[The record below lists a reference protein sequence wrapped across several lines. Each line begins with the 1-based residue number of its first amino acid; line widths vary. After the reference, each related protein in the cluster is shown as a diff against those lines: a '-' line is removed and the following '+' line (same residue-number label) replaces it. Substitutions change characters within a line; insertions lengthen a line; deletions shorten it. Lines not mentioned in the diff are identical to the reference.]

1 MIAKLVSWISSLVA
15 VALMLMGGASGLP
28 DLGVQTD
35 PAVLSTAAVNPVLES
50 PAPAGRFGGRG
61 WPFKG
66 DPLVRQG
73 LVLAAVSV
81 TDLSSVEVLEAL
93 QAGKSVGEITESA
106 GNTLGEVL
114 AAYDET
120 IEFVFNTAKERRGL
134 PASLV
139 ESRIQWYQETGRQM
153 VDQPGLTPAYPGLHQ
168 LHVAIILAA
177 AKVGELGRMEIR
189 DGLKAC
195 QSLDDILEANGHSG
209 SEAVDLAAGRIDERL
224 QKLVDEGRLSEGQR
238 QEWLAGITA
247 ALEQMVGALGLHM
260 AGGACAP

>member
-1 MIAKLVSWISSLVA
+1 MIARLVSWISALVA
-15 VALMLMGGASGLP
+15 GAAMLWGGASGST
-28 DLGVQTD
+28 GFGAQMD
-35 PAVLSTAAVNPVLES
+35 PAGLSMRTDNPVLES
-50 PAPAGRFGGRG
+50 LALAGWFERRSR
-61 WPFKG
+61 PFKG
-66 DPLVRQG
+66 DPLVRHG

-93 QAGKSVGEITESA
+93 EAGKNVGEITESA
-106 GNTLGEVL
+106 GNTVDEVL
-114 AAYDET
+114 EAYDET
-120 IEFVFNTAKERRGL
+120 TEFVFNTAKERRGL

-139 ESRIQWYQETGRQM
+139 ESRIEWYQEAGRQM

-177 AKVGELGRMEIR
+177 AKVGELGRTEIR

-195 QSLDDILEANGHSG
+195 QSLDDILEANGQSG

-224 QKLVDEGRLSEGQR
+224 QKLVDEGRLSEGQ
-238 QEWLAGITA
+238 QQKWLAGITA
-247 ALEQMVGALGLHM
+247 ALEQMVGAPGLHV